1 MRQVEGR
8 LIVFRAFRGL
18 TVERNTEALGNKSKL
33 SGTPS
38 KDPSYV
44 PQVATR
50 FHFEG
55 VDGGFCLSKG

>member
-18 TVERNTEALGNKSKL
+18 TVERNTEALRNKSKL

-44 PQVATR
+44 PQAATR

-55 VDGGFCLSKG
+55 VDRGFV